1 MSPVAG
7 FIITDEVVS
16 LSVRTLSPLIHMVVR
31 DLTPL
36 NWVSLTMVRSARTD
50 VEKPAARMH
59 GRNVSYCGSL
69 CHDSTESAMCLWS

>member
-16 LSVRTLSPLIHMVVR
+16 LSVRTLSPLSHMVVR
-31 DLTPL
+31 DLTAL
-36 NWVSLTMVRSARTD
+36 IWVSLTMVRSARTD

-59 GRNVSYCGSL
+59 GRNVFI
-69 CHDSTESAMCLWS
+69 LWVTLS